1 MEVPSLFLGHAEK
14 RIDLLFICNYNS
26 YKITIN
32 NRNEL
37 YFFNIIV
44 TVSVTIKIN
53 HKTTKKCK
61 NFKWQHEKGDGDFET
76 V

>member
-44 TVSVTIKIN
+44 TGLVTIKNN
-53 HKTTKKCK
+53 HKTTK
-61 NFKWQHEKGDGDFET
+61 
-76 V
+76 

>member
-1 MEVPSLFLGHAEK
+1 MESLSLFLGHVEK

-26 YKITIN
+26 YKITII

-44 TVSVTIKIN
+44 TKVVTIKKE
-53 HKTTKKCK
+53 HKTTK
-61 NFKWQHEKGDGDFET
+61 
-76 V
+76 

>member
-1 MEVPSLFLGHAEK
+1 MESLSLFLCRAEK

-26 YKITIN
+26 YKITTY

-37 YFFNIIV
+37 YFFSFIV
-44 TVSVTIKIN
+44 TYLVTMKRE

-61 NFKWQHEKGDGDFET
+61 NFK
-76 V
+76 

>member
-14 RIDLLFICNYNS
+14 RIDLLFICNYNC
-26 YKITIN
+26 YKITII

-44 TVSVTIKIN
+44 TKVVTIKKE
-53 HKTTKKCK
+53 HKTTK
-61 NFKWQHEKGDGDFET
+61 
-76 V
+76 

>member
-14 RIDLLFICNYNS
+14 RIDLLFVRNYNS

-44 TVSVTIKIN
+44 TILVTIKIN
-53 HKTTKKCK
+53 HKKTKKCK
-61 NFKWQHEKGDGDFET
+61 TFK
-76 V
+76 